1 MLKRLTA
8 FTVIFS
14 SLLTAVQ
21 PAIATPTP
29 TIKANCTWIEHG
41 KKPIQQPCTVSGNS
55 GITTYVYAIDWQDGV
70 HTTIWCKNRGGC
82 TSKGDR
88 KAEIFNEVELHKM
101 LFPQAIVLKNL
112 GKITIDYE
120 KKPK

>member
-21 PAIATPTP
+21 SAIATPTRP
-29 TIKANCTWIEHG
+29 HKANCTWIEHG
-41 KKPIQQPCTVSGNS
+41 KKPIQQPCIVTGNS
-55 GITTYVYAIDWQDGV
+55 NATTYAYIIEWQDGLR
-70 HTTIWCKNRGGC
+70 TGIWCKNRGGC
-82 TSKGDR
+82 ISKGDR